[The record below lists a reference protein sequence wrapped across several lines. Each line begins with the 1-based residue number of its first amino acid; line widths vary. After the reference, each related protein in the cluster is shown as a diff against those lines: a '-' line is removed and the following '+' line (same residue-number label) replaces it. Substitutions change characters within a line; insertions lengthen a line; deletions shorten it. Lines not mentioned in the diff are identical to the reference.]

1 MEVVRRH
8 VAAMKRK
15 VTRPEPDTDA
25 FVAATRAWMDYMR
38 GPGRGTKTR
47 KLGRVDILEISEE
60 EGLRTESDLLEC
72 AAQRWQSKKDGSLL
86 AFCFSEST
94 WTPKT
99 SLKGIMKTVIA
110 FADCHKEVAAEKQ
123 R

>member
-1 MEVVRRH
+1 
-8 VAAMKRK
+8 
-15 VTRPEPDTDA
+15 
-25 FVAATRAWMDYMR
+25 MDYVR
-38 GPGRGTKTR
+38 GPGRGTETR

-72 AAQRWQSKKDGSLL
+72 AVQHWQSKKDGSLL

-99 SLKGIMKTVIA
+99 SLKGIMETVIA

-123 R
+123 H